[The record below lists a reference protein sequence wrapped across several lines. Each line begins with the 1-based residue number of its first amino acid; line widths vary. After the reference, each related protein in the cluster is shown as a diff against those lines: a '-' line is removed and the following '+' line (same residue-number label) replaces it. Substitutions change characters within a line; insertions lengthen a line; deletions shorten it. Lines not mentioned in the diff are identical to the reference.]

1 MNQYWTMSSKDAI
14 LQKAVQS
21 PETYHSDF
29 LSGPSDND
37 MALASWFDWKSSWCY
52 LNNCNNNIYKGL
64 KEKDSK
70 IIKIIKPILSTF
82 QWRNSLFSKHS
93 RRKQQKI
100 ITISTR
106 EEKTKGW
113 FSIWLNWNYLISLHI
128 WVEMDIFILGWISY
142 IPSKEDFD
150 HVTRF

>member
-1 MNQYWTMSSKDAI
+1 MSPKAAI
-14 LQKAVQS
+14 LQKALQN

-29 LSGPSDND
+29 LSGPSYND
-37 MALASWFDWKSSWCY
+37 MALATWFDWKSSWCY

-82 QWRNSLFSKHS
+82 QWRNSLFFKHS

-113 FSIWLNWNYLISLHI
+113 FSIWLDLNYLISLNI
-128 WVEMDIFILGWISY
+128 SVEMDIFISGWISY
-142 IPSKEDFD
+142 LLLFAPSPREEFD
-150 HVTRF
+150 LVPSY